1 MAEKNYCAN
10 KGFAPTHNEP
20 LTEAE
25 AQLLAEDAAYFEML
39 EIEAEE
45 EEKYHR
51 DMQAHWDELGAQ
63 KDAYFADKY

>member
-10 KGFAPTHNEP
+10 KGFAPAHNEP

-25 AQLLAEDAAYFEML
+25 AQLAAEDAAYFEML

-45 EEKYHR
+45 EEKYYR
-51 DMQAHWDELGAQ
+51 DMQAYWDELDAQ
-63 KDAYFADKY
+63 KGAYFADKY